1 MVGCVGKSSCTSLLP
16 GIPRLFPLFHLSPA
30 GAVSC
35 CLNPNPILFP
45 QLGSLGSQSQQHSC
59 GMVQQPWHGHFSST
73 FLSCPQI
80 LGDSGSTTFQEI
92 QGKPLQMGSD
102 RWTDVQGCYLRGA
115 REWQLRA
122 EINPPARGKCPF
134 QWLPALP
141 GAAGPSWESCLG
153 SSTLDKITHS

>member
-1 MVGCVGKSSCTSLLP
+1 MGKAPALPCSQRFPDLSHFSISLLQELCP
-16 GIPRLFPLFHLSPA
+16 AASTLIPSFFHSWDHWEVRA
-30 GAVSC
+30 SNTA
-35 CLNPNPILFP
+35 
-45 QLGSLGSQSQQHSC
+45 H

-73 FLSCPQI
+73 FLCCPQI

-92 QGKPLQMGSD
+92 QGKPLQMGWD
-102 RWTDVQGCYLRGA
+102 RWTDVQGCYLCGA